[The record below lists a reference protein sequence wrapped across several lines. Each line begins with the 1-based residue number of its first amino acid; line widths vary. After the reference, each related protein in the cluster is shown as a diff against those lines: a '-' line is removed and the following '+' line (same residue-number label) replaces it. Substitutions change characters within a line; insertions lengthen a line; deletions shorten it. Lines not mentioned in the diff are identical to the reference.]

1 MSSDNGDD
9 PGEAEYVWA
18 GFGRGTC
25 SVRERSVNCR
35 DGGMPGWRGDVA
47 TVRLMGVT
55 TSGSSHNHPHFLRSV
70 IRWLQVG
77 YPQGVPGPDQ
87 VPLLALLRSTP
98 LSQDQLKE
106 VVQNLT
112 KPGSASEEDGV
123 IDGNEIAARI
133 SELTN
138 HDAGPENVR
147 RVAATLAA
155 AGWPLAGIDVSEVI
169 PGDEDGEA
177 AEEIAA
183 QLRAA
188 SQA

>member
-1 MSSDNGDD
+1 VTNTDSSG
-9 PGEAEYVWA
+9 
-18 GFGRGTC
+18 
-25 SVRERSVNCR
+25 
-35 DGGMPGWRGDVA
+35 
-47 TVRLMGVT
+47 
-55 TSGSSHNHPHFLRSV
+55 NHPHFLRSV

-87 VPLLALLRSTP
+87 VPLFALLRSTP
-98 LSQDQLKE
+98 LTHEQIKE
-106 VVQNLT
+106 VVTNLAADA
-112 KPGSASEEDGV
+112 SATVDGT
-123 IDGNEIAARI
+123 EIAEKI
-133 SELTN
+133 SELTH

-183 QLRAA
+183 QLRA
-188 SQA
+188 SS